1 MLKISKNN
9 GIALFHLGNIEILS
23 GNRARGI
30 ELFNNAIANGFD
42 DAQVYFSLGLM
53 HEEADSDELAIRNY
67 SKAILKDSN
76 RADIRIRKV
85 RLLIKNN
92 LLPEALQ
99 TIDELILSNPDVFE
113 GYHLKFLVLVSQEK
127 YDDAENVINDAMKL
141 FPKDAAFALDKA
153 SLMITRKEY
162 DAALKYLDSIKCD
175 METDQDIRHSIAMEK
190 SRIYAYQQKMD
201 MAISALEEAKAIL
214 IEKNEFDIEATYLL
228 MNCYL
233 NNEDFEKVIN
243 AAKEL
248 KKVQGEDYYV
258 LAAYYYEPFALKQMG
273 KLDEANNLF
282 EESVSYFRGE
292 SLKYPNNVDSYAFR
306 IMSLRELGKLEKALE
321 LSDYLVNVNDKLP
334 EAHILR
340 ATVLEALEDNK
351 KEETDMAQIRIT
363 PEELRNGADF
373 LEQKLEAINAE
384 VAALK
389 GKIDEVT
396 GNWEG
401 AAQSSF
407 VETFENDMYP
417 ILKDTLPEV
426 ITGIVA
432 QMDGAADAIE
442 QTDAEVVLDVL
453 LRSQAI

>member
-1 MLKISKNN
+1 MIQANALMGQEKYEDAIKYFEKAEQIDNMNIDVYLSKGVAYANLESYEPAKLEFEKVLKISKNN

-162 DAALKYLDSIKCD
+162 DAALKYLD
-175 METDQDIRHSIAMEK
+175 T
-190 SRIYAYQQKMD
+190 
-201 MAISALEEAKAIL
+201 
-214 IEKNEFDIEATYLL
+214 T
-228 MNCYL
+228 
-233 NNEDFEKVIN
+233 
-243 AAKEL
+243 
-248 KKVQGEDYYV
+248 
-258 LAAYYYEPFALKQMG
+258 
-273 KLDEANNLF
+273 
-282 EESVSYFRGE
+282 
-292 SLKYPNNVDSYAFR
+292 
-306 IMSLRELGKLEKALE
+306 
-321 LSDYLVNVNDKLP
+321 
-334 EAHILR
+334 
-340 ATVLEALEDNK
+340 
-351 KEETDMAQIRIT
+351 
-363 PEELRNGADF
+363 
-373 LEQKLEAINAE
+373 
-384 VAALK
+384 
-389 GKIDEVT
+389 
-396 GNWEG
+396 
-401 AAQSSF
+401 
-407 VETFENDMYP
+407 
-417 ILKDTLPEV
+417 
-426 ITGIVA
+426 
-432 QMDGAADAIE
+432 
-442 QTDAEVVLDVL
+442 
-453 LRSQAI
+453 

>member
-1 MLKISKNN
+1 MNEDFQEYMIQANALMGQEKYEDAIKYFEKAEQIDNMNIDVYLSKGVAYANLESYEPAKLEFEKVLKISKNN

-141 FPKDAAFALDKA
+141 FPKDAAIALDKA
-153 SLMITRKEY
+153 SLMSTRKEY

-306 IMSLRELGKLEKALE
+306 IMS
-321 LSDYLVNVNDKLP
+321 
-334 EAHILR
+334 
-340 ATVLEALEDNK
+340 
-351 KEETDMAQIRIT
+351 
-363 PEELRNGADF
+363 
-373 LEQKLEAINAE
+373 
-384 VAALK
+384 
-389 GKIDEVT
+389 
-396 GNWEG
+396 
-401 AAQSSF
+401 
-407 VETFENDMYP
+407 
-417 ILKDTLPEV
+417 
-426 ITGIVA
+426 
-432 QMDGAADAIE
+432 
-442 QTDAEVVLDVL
+442 
-453 LRSQAI
+453 

>member
-1 MLKISKNN
+1 
-9 GIALFHLGNIEILS
+9 
-23 GNRARGI
+23 
-30 ELFNNAIANGFD
+30 
-42 DAQVYFSLGLM
+42 
-53 HEEADSDELAIRNY
+53 
-67 SKAILKDSN
+67 
-76 RADIRIRKV
+76 
-85 RLLIKNN
+85 
-92 LLPEALQ
+92 
-99 TIDELILSNPDVFE
+99 
-113 GYHLKFLVLVSQEK
+113 
-127 YDDAENVINDAMKL
+127 
-141 FPKDAAFALDKA
+141 
-153 SLMITRKEY
+153 MITRKEY

-321 LSDYLVNVNDKLP
+321 VK
-334 EAHILR
+334 H
-340 ATVLEALEDNK
+340 
-351 KEETDMAQIRIT
+351 
-363 PEELRNGADF
+363 
-373 LEQKLEAINAE
+373 
-384 VAALK
+384 
-389 GKIDEVT
+389 
-396 GNWEG
+396 
-401 AAQSSF
+401 
-407 VETFENDMYP
+407 
-417 ILKDTLPEV
+417 
-426 ITGIVA
+426 
-432 QMDGAADAIE
+432 
-442 QTDAEVVLDVL
+442 L
-453 LRSQAI
+453 LW

>member
-1 MLKISKNN
+1 MINMNEDFQEYMIQANALMGQEKYEDTIKYLEKAEHIDNMNIDVYLTKGVAYANMEKYESAKLEFEKVLKISKNN
-9 GIALFHLGNIEILS
+9 GIALFHLGNIEILM

-53 HEEADSDELAIRNY
+53 HEEANSDELAIRNY
-67 SKAILKDSN
+67 SKAILKDSS

-127 YDDAENVINDAMKL
+127 YSDAENVINDAMKL

-162 DAALKYLDSIKCD
+162 EEALKYLDFIKED

-214 IEKNEFDIEATYLL
+214 LEKNEFDIEATYLL

-258 LAAYYYEPFALKQMG
+258 LAAHYYEPFALKQMG
-273 KLDEANNLF
+273 NLEEANKLF
-282 EESVSYFRGE
+282 EESVVYFRGE

-306 IMSLRELGKLEKALE
+306 IMSLRELGKLDKALE

-340 ATVLEALEDNK
+340 ATVLEALGRESDA
-351 KEETDMAQIRIT
+351 KEERNIATSLGGITAQI
-363 PEELRNGADF
+363 
-373 LEQKLEAINAE
+373 
-384 VAALK
+384 
-389 GKIDEVT
+389 
-396 GNWEG
+396 
-401 AAQSSF
+401 S
-407 VETFENDMYP
+407 EN
-417 ILKDTLPEV
+417 
-426 ITGIVA
+426 
-432 QMDGAADAIE
+432 
-442 QTDAEVVLDVL
+442 
-453 LRSQAI
+453 

>member
-1 MLKISKNN
+1 MNEDFQEYMIQANALMGQEKYEDAVRYLEKAEQIEKMNIDVYLSKGVAFANLEKYLEAKVEFEKVLKISKNN
-9 GIALFHLGNIEILS
+9 GIALFHLGNIEILT
-23 GNRARGI
+23 GNRGKGI
-30 ELFNNAIANGFD
+30 ELFNNAIANGFEN
-42 DAQVYFSLGLM
+42 AQVYFSLGLM

-67 SKAILKDSN
+67 SKAILKDSS
-76 RADIRIRKV
+76 RADIRIRKI

-99 TIDELILSNPDVFE
+99 AIDELILSNPDVFE
-113 GYHLKFLVLVSQEK
+113 GYHLKFLVQVSLKKFEEAEK
-127 YDDAENVINDAMKL
+127 VINDAMAL

-162 DAALKYLDSIKCD
+162 DEALNYLDSITND

-201 MAISALEEAKAIL
+201 MAIAALEEAKAIL
-214 IEKNEFDIEATYLL
+214 SEQNQFDIEATYLL

-233 NNEDFEKVIN
+233 NNEEFEKVIN

-258 LAAYYYEPFALKQMG
+258 LAAHYYEPFALKQLG
-273 KLDEANNLF
+273 NIEEANKLF

-306 IMSLRELGKLEKALE
+306 IMSLRELGKLDKALE

-340 ATVLEALEDNK
+340 ATVLEALGRESEAKDERNIATSLGGLMANI
-351 KEETDMAQIRIT
+351 EE
-363 PEELRNGADF
+363 N
-373 LEQKLEAINAE
+373 
-384 VAALK
+384 
-389 GKIDEVT
+389 
-396 GNWEG
+396 
-401 AAQSSF
+401 
-407 VETFENDMYP
+407 
-417 ILKDTLPEV
+417 
-426 ITGIVA
+426 
-432 QMDGAADAIE
+432 
-442 QTDAEVVLDVL
+442 
-453 LRSQAI
+453 

>member
-1 MLKISKNN
+1 MIIMNEDFQEYMIQANALMGQEKYEDAIKYFEKAEQIDNMNIDVYLSKGVAYANLESYEPAKLEFEKVLKISKNN

-233 NNEDFEKVIN
+233 NKI
-243 AAKEL
+243 
-248 KKVQGEDYYV
+248 G
-258 LAAYYYEPFALKQMG
+258 
-273 KLDEANNLF
+273 
-282 EESVSYFRGE
+282 R
-292 SLKYPNNVDSYAFR
+292 
-306 IMSLRELGKLEKALE
+306 
-321 LSDYLVNVNDKLP
+321 
-334 EAHILR
+334 AH
-340 ATVLEALEDNK
+340 V
-351 KEETDMAQIRIT
+351 
-363 PEELRNGADF
+363 
-373 LEQKLEAINAE
+373 
-384 VAALK
+384 
-389 GKIDEVT
+389 
-396 GNWEG
+396 
-401 AAQSSF
+401 
-407 VETFENDMYP
+407 
-417 ILKDTLPEV
+417 
-426 ITGIVA
+426 
-432 QMDGAADAIE
+432 
-442 QTDAEVVLDVL
+442 
-453 LRSQAI
+453 